1 MIADLKPFAEYKESG
16 LPWLG
21 RVPGHWDV
29 QKPRHI
35 GSLLKGVGG
44 TKEDALSAGVPC
56 VRYGEL
62 YTTHTFFVRKP
73 KAFIHPDRVSNY
85 TPLHYGDVLFAA
97 SGETLEEIGKSA
109 VNLIEGTAVCG
120 GDVIILRPIVPVHA
134 PFLGY
139 LMDCRPSANQ
149 KATMGRGTT
158 VKHIYP
164 DELKNLL
171 FPFPPVPEQA
181 AIVRFL
187 DWANGRLE
195 RAIRAKR
202 KVIALLGEQKQAI
215 IHRAVTRGLD
225 PSVPLKPSGIPWLS
239 DIPQHWEVRRL
250 KTISPR
256 IGVGLV
262 VNPSSYFV
270 DDGHPNPVPMLLGN
284 NIVPNGFRLSKV
296 RHIGADASRR
306 LSASR
311 LAAGDVVVVRVGAP
325 GVAAVVPESLDGCNC
340 ASVMIVR
347 KHSSFLPQWLAHAFN
362 SPLVASQID
371 AVKYGAAQ
379 KQFNIGHAVD
389 FLFPV
394 PPMDEQRAI
403 VESIG
408 AKCAPVDTAISRLER
423 EIDLLRE
430 YRTRLVA
437 DVVTGK
443 LDVREAAARLPDEA
457 PPDTIE
463 DDADLGDE
471 TEAADEEAVV

>member
-1 MIADLKPFAEYKESG
+1 MIADLKPYAEYKESG

-21 RVPGHWDV
+21 QVPEHWEL

-44 TKEDALSAGVPC
+44 TKEDAVSAGVPC

-62 YTTHTFFVRKP
+62 YTTHNFFVRKP
-73 KAFIHPDRVSNY
+73 KAFVHPDRALSY
-85 TPLHYGDVLFAA
+85 TPLHYGDALFAA

-109 VNLIEGTAVCG
+109 VNLIEGRAVCG
-120 GDVIILRPIVPVHA
+120 GDVIILRPTVPVHA

-139 LMDCRPSANQ
+139 VMDCRPSANQ

-164 DELKNLL
+164 DELKQLL

-225 PSVPLKPSGIPWLS
+225 PSVPLKPSGIPWLG
-239 DIPQHWEVRRL
+239 DIPQHWEVRRIKYL
-250 KTISPR
+250 LCEVDERSSTGSEPLLSMR
-256 IGVGLV
+256 MHHGLV
-262 VNPSSYFV
+262 LFADHFTRPPQAATLVGFKIVRPGQFVVNRMQAGNGVIFASTLTGLVSPDYAVF
-270 DDGHPNPVPMLLGN
+270 DPVGDANVEFLGEL
-284 NIVPNGFRLSKV
+284 FR
-296 RHIGADASRR
+296 SR
-306 LSASR
+306 S
-311 LAAGDVVVVRVGAP
+311 VRVKFRAESKGLGTGTSGFLRLYNDRLGAIH
-325 GVAAVVPESLDGCNC
+325 VA
-340 ASVMIVR
+340 
-347 KHSSFLPQWLAHAFN
+347 LPPREEQGAILEGLAGEL
-362 SPLVASQID
+362 S
-371 AVKYGAAQ
+371 GA
-379 KQFNIGHAVD
+379 N
-389 FLFPV
+389 
-394 PPMDEQRAI
+394 
-403 VESIG
+403 
-408 AKCAPVDTAISRLER
+408 TAISRLER
-423 EIDLLRE
+423 EIELLRE

-457 PPDTIE
+457 PLDTVE
-463 DDADLGDE
+463 DDADLTDE
-471 TEAADEEAVV
+471 TEAADEEAAV